1 MIKQWL
7 IKLGKIVALL
17 YTFFPII
24 VILEKYSKDIL
35 SICIGLLMTISY
47 CFFLFVA
54 LEKMDN
60 KPTNTSINKQDEEWN
75 NLYSELQKTKNK
87 AKQDLATGV
96 KKEELDEMLKKGYIT
111 QDVYN
116 ETLDSIKAL
125 EMLENF
131 DIDEFKNNNEEST
144 KN

>member
-7 IKLGKIVALL
+7 IKLGKAVALL

-24 VILEKYSKDIL
+24 VIMEKYSKDIL

-47 CFFLFVA
+47 CFFLFIA

-60 KPTNTSINKQDEEWN
+60 KLTNTSINKQDDEWN